1 LVTPTRRRRGAEDL
15 VTVRVTLAPQRGTR
29 IAPLSTAAIFFLAA
43 ARGEKIELDPGYEL
57 PAAVSSA

>member
-1 LVTPTRRRRGAEDL
+1 
-15 VTVRVTLAPQRGTR
+15 VTVRVTLAPQRSLR

-43 ARGEKIELDPGYEL
+43 ARREKIELDPGYEL